1 MATKKVKSRS
11 RQVRGVAEAVPTSIA
26 IAIMAA
32 GKGTRLKSK
41 HPKVLHEVG
50 GKPLLAHV
58 IAAATRVVAPEHVF
72 VVIGHEA
79 DRVREAVRA
88 TGVNF
93 VRQEPQRGTGH
104 ALMCAAPSLS
114 AYDHVIVLSG
124 DAPLIKS
131 ETIKRLLGF
140 HLQKKAAMTILS
152 AKLSDPTGYG
162 RVIRKGKS
170 DEVQAIVEEKSCKPA
185 QKKIQEINSGF
196 YAFSV
201 KALFDN
207 IERLTTANAHGEYY
221 LTDMAEVLRK
231 AKQRVT
237 VVPTEHPSEILGSN
251 TRAELVDLDR
261 TFRREKVLA
270 LMAAGVTIFYPE
282 SCVIDADVEAGVD
295 TVIEP
300 FVQLLGRTK
309 VGADCRIRSYSVIA
323 NSEIGDGVL
332 VRTGCV
338 MESARVANGAVL
350 GPYSHLRPGSDIG
363 EGAHVG
369 NFVETKKAKL
379 GRGSKANH
387 LTYLGDA
394 EIGAGVNI
402 GAGTITCN
410 YDGVHKHTTVIEDGV
425 FVGSDST
432 LVAPV
437 KLGKGSY
444 VAAASCIT
452 QDVPEDS
459 LALGRSRQIVK
470 EQWAQRKRSTAHGDA
485 EVSK

>member
-1 MATKKVKSRS
+1 MPTKKAKSKSRQT
-11 RQVRGVAEAVPTSIA
+11 RDAAEVAPPSIA

-72 VVIGHEA
+72 VIIGHEA
-79 DRVREAVRA
+79 DRVRDAVRT

-104 ALMCAAPSLS
+104 ALMCAAPSLA
-114 AYDHVIVLSG
+114 AYDHVVVLSG
-124 DAPLIKS
+124 DAPLIKAD
-131 ETIKRLLGF
+131 TIRRLLEF

-170 DEVQAIVEEKSCKPA
+170 DEVQAIVEEKSCNPS
-185 QKKIQEINSGF
+185 QKKLQEINSGF

-201 KALFDN
+201 RALFDN

-231 AKQRVT
+231 AKQRVAVT
-237 VVPTEHPSEILGSN
+237 PTANPSEILGSN

-261 TFRREKVLA
+261 TFRREKAAA

-282 SCVIDADVEAGVD
+282 TCVIDADVEAGAD

-309 VGADCRIRSYSVIA
+309 IGADCRIRSYSVIA
-323 NSEIGDGVL
+323 NSEIGNSVL
-332 VRTGCV
+332 VRPGCV
-338 MESARVANGAVL
+338 MENAKVADGAVL

-369 NFVETKKAKL
+369 NFVETKKTKL

-437 KLGKGSY
+437 KIGKGSY
-444 VAAASCIT
+444 VGAASCIT

-470 EQWAQRKRSTAHGDA
+470 EQWAKEKRSAAHADA
-485 EVSK
+485 KIPR